1 MGPIQSSLNQLTLGF
16 LGALG
21 GVAKGFKGGFNEPK
35 APEESKSKVKPAK
48 VETTKKAQFAY
59 ESPKTSEYAAFA
71 AQSSGNDMIKQKAL
85 SSQVKLK
92 LASIRKRK
100 GK

>member
-16 LGALG
+16 LGAVG
-21 GVAKGFKGGFNEPK
+21 GLAKGLKGGFNQPK
-35 APEESKSKVKPAK
+35 SEEAK
-48 VETTKKAQFAY
+48 VEPAQAETGKKAKFAY
-59 ESPKTSEYAAFA
+59 QTPKTSEYASFA
-71 AQSSGNDMIKQKAL
+71 AQSSGNDMIRQKAL
-85 SSQVKLK
+85 SSNVKTK